1 MYISLRRA
9 TALLPL
15 LALVAFLALATQVRD
30 THAGLPSY
38 AVDDTVP
45 FDWTDI
51 SGTGTLLT
59 EISNDD
65 DEYQSDVPIGFTF
78 NFAGTDYTHLEPTS
92 NGIVS
97 LDQEQEDEYDNESL
111 PTSEW
116 EGAALFPWWDD
127 LSTDD
132 KYGGGDIFAQTVG
145 SAPNRIFMIQYDGV
159 THLDSED
166 LDYVVTFQLALCEG
180 SNNIVFQYLD
190 AVFGDPSYPENDN
203 GGDATVGIQAN
214 SSDALQYSSFSAV
227 LTNGLA
233 IVFYPTDGAPNN
245 CLAGPPPTPIP
256 TDTPEPTQ
264 TGTPPEVSPTPTLVS
279 TVLAATADAL
289 PATGV
294 TAPDAGS
301 SPGWLIAVL
310 ASLGLAAAA
319 GYGTLRLRARQQ

>member
-59 EISNDD
+59 EISDTDD
-65 DEYQSDVPIGFTF
+65 DYQSDVPIGFTF

-92 NGIVS
+92 NGVIS
-97 LDQEQEDEYDNESL
+97 LDQEQEDEYNNESL

-127 LSTDD
+127 LYTEDE
-132 KYGGGDIFAQTVG
+132 YGGDIFAQTVG
-145 SAPNRIFMIQYDGV
+145 TAPNRIFIIQYDGV
-159 THLDSED
+159 THLESED
-166 LDYVVTFQLALCEG
+166 LAYVATFQLALCEG

-214 SSDALQYSSFSAV
+214 DSDALQYSSFSAV
-227 LTNGLA
+227 ITNGLA
-233 IVFYPTDGAPNN
+233 IVFYPTDGSPNN
-245 CLAGPPPTPIP
+245 CLAGPPPPP
-256 TDTPEPTQ
+256 ATDTPEPSS
-264 TGTPPEVSPTPTLVS
+264 TGTPPEDEPTPTLVS

-310 ASLGLAAAA
+310 ASLGLATIGFAA
-319 GYGTLRLRARQQ
+319 LRLRTRRQ